1 VEVTIRSIA
10 PDELEAW
17 ARAVESA
24 FGAALRPEA
33 LEMERMIAE
42 PDRYLAA
49 FDGGRIVGGNA
60 SVRVELAVPGGGRVA
75 ACAINGVGVVPGAT
89 RRGISTAL
97 MRRQIDAARERG
109 EPVAV
114 LHASEASI
122 YGRYGFGTA
131 TRNATMV
138 IDRARAGFVRGYSS
152 GGEVRLVGRDEAL
165 EVMVQVLERLS
176 DRPGWLGP
184 TSRFASWQIRDAEI
198 DDDFPKDEPPF
209 FAVHDGEPGAPDG
222 VVAYRVKR
230 DWPEG
235 VPRQRVVLYE
245 LLGADPQAQAD
256 LWRFLLDLDLVG
268 TVEAWHRPVDDPLFR
283 LVREPRALRM
293 RIVDGLHLAFVDLP
307 TALETRGYAGEG
319 TVVLEVDD
327 PFCPWNGGRWALR
340 VDGGRAACERT
351 DLEPDV
357 SLTSTDLASTFLGD
371 ASFADL
377 AAALRVGG
385 RDGGAA
391 VADELFASSPPPWCW
406 LGI

>member
-1 VEVTIRSIA
+1 
-10 PDELEAW
+10 
-17 ARAVESA
+17 
-24 FGAALRPEA
+24 
-33 LEMERMIAE
+33 ME
-42 PDRYLAA
+42 
-49 FDGGRIVGGNA
+49 
-60 SVRVELAVPGGGRVA
+60 
-75 ACAINGVGVVPGAT
+75 
-89 RRGISTAL
+89 
-97 MRRQIDAARERG
+97 
-109 EPVAV
+109 
-114 LHASEASI
+114 
-122 YGRYGFGTA
+122 
-131 TRNATMV
+131 
-138 IDRARAGFVRGYSS
+138 IDRARAEFVRGYSS
-152 GGEVRLVGRDEAL
+152 GGEVRLVSRDEAL
-165 EVMVQVLERLS
+165 EVMVQVLDRLS

-184 TSRFASWQIRDAEI
+184 ASRFASWQIRDAEI

-209 FAVHDGEPGAPDG
+209 FAVHDGDPGAPDG

-245 LLGADPQAQAD
+245 LLGAEPQAQAD

-293 RIVDGLHLAFVDLP
+293 RVVDGLHLAFVDLP
-307 TALETRGYAGEG
+307 TALESRGYAGEG

-340 VDGGRAACERT
+340 VDGGRAGCERT

-377 AAALRVGG
+377 AAALRIGG

-391 VADELFASSPPPWCW
+391 VADELFGSSPPPWCW